1 MKKRLQKFWLLT
13 AIIAVF
19 MALML
24 GGCSQGGA
32 QPQETIS
39 LAVVTDTPTPE
50 TTVTETPTAAPTEAP
65 TASPTQAAES
75 ITSTPKAESI
85 VPEVTETPEPE
96 STASVPEETEE
107 DLLDPDG
114 TYTTKDDVALYL
126 YQYGELPQNF
136 MTKKAAQKLGWSGG
150 GLDDY
155 AYGMCIGGDRFGNY
169 EGNLPD
175 GNYHECDIDTL
186 HKKKRGAKR
195 IVYSDDGRIY
205 YTDDHYETF
214 TLLYGEE

>member
-1 MKKRLQKFWLLT
+1 MKKRLHKFRLLT
-13 AIIAVF
+13 VLFAVF
-19 MALML
+19 MALSL
-24 GGCSQGGA
+24 FGCARHPAES
-32 QPQETIS
+32 QETIS

-50 TTVTETPTAAPTEAP
+50 NTGSVTSTPEATPTEA
-65 TASPTQAAES
+65 ES
-75 ITSTPKAESI
+75 KTESV
-85 VPEVTETPEPE
+85 VPEVTETPEPASTVSLPEVTE
-96 STASVPEETEE
+96 SEPEE

-114 TYTTKDDVALYL
+114 TYTSKDDVALYL

-136 MTKKAAQKLGWSGG
+136 ITKKEAKKLGWTGG

-155 AYGMCIGGDRFGNY
+155 AYGMCIGGDYFGNY
-169 EGNLPD
+169 EGNLPEGD
-175 GNYHECDIDTL
+175 YHECDIDTL

-195 IVYSDDGRIY
+195 IIYSDDGRIY